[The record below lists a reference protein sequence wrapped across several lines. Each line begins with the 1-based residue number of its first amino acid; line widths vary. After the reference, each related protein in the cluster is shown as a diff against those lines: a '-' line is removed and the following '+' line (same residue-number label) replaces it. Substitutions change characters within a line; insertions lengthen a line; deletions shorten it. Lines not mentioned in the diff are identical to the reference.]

1 MAIRNSDHAGR
12 GRRLYQHSR
21 CGRLGRSSR
30 YLDRCR
36 RRIRNLVADRSL
48 ISRPTLRLL
57 PDTAILHS
65 MIVGGG
71 ATGELG
77 SAVVR
82 ELALSD
88 RPVGRSSA
96 RTSPTT
102 TSRGSTGSRWRT
114 ATSGTRRA
122 SPARSTGSW
131 WCRRHRQ
138 RAPTPSRRPGG
149 RDRERRVPDADRRL
163 RAGRRR
169 PLPLRLDA
177 ALPGRRPRPPPP
189 ARAPDGAPPPAEWP
203 EPHRRPRRPARGD
216 VARADR

>member
-88 RPVGRSSA
+88 RPVRAFVRPDVSYDHLTRLDGVKVAYGDLRDAESVARSVDGVVVVSSPPPTRSYTEPATGRPRSRTKGTGRRSTPASGPAPTASSSSRRRPPRSTTA
-96 RTSPTT
+96 SP
-102 TSRGSTGSRWRT
+102 
-114 ATSGTRRA
+114 TSGTSAGRSAASGGVARTTPSSA
-122 SPARSTGSW
+122 SPRSWRRGS
-131 WCRRHRQ
+131 R
-138 RAPTPSRRPGG
+138 
-149 RDRERRVPDADRRL
+149 
-163 RAGRRR
+163 
-169 PLPLRLDA
+169 
-177 ALPGRRPRPPPP
+177 
-189 ARAPDGAPPPAEWP
+189 
-203 EPHRRPRRPARGD
+203 
-216 VARADR
+216 